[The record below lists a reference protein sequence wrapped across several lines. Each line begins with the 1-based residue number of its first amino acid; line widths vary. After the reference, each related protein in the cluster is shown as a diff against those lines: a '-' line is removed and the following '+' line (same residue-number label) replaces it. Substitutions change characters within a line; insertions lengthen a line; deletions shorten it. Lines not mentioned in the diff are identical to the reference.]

1 MSEAPEGLILNQSR
15 ITRLFSL
22 PQSAKALRHADA
34 KVPNDIAL
42 RAPALAAADAAFR
55 ANDGGGGT
63 DCPPAV
69 AAQAAGRPR
78 AGRGAAATGR
88 RLAPA
93 NTLAWL
99 GSAIG
104 SLGCGP
110 GGVGAVC
117 LEQPLGC
124 NSDLGLDLCRPAYGV
139 QSGPGPFCAAA
150 APLAGFSWPQPGR
163 GCYQPDYRR

>member
-1 MSEAPEGLILNQSR
+1 MSEAPEGLIPNQSR

-42 RAPALAAADAAFR
+42 RAPALAAVDAAFR
-55 ANDGGGGT
+55 ANDGRGGT

-69 AAQAAGRPR
+69 AAQAAGRR
-78 AGRGAAATGR
+78 AGRCAAATGR

-99 GSAIG
+99 RSAIG
-104 SLGCGP
+104 SL
-110 GGVGAVC
+110 A
-117 LEQPLGC
+117 
-124 NSDLGLDLCRPAYGV
+124 R
-139 QSGPGPFCAAA
+139 
-150 APLAGFSWPQPGR
+150 
-163 GCYQPDYRR
+163 